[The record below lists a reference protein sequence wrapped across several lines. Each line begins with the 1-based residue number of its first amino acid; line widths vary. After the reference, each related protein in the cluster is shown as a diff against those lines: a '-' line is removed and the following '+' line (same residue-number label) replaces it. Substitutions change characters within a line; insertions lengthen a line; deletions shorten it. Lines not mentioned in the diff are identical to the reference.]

1 MKSFKL
7 TIAAID
13 KKRFEGEV
21 KQVTVPAENGE
32 MTILANHTPVVALLK
47 SGKILLKTSEDKEEA
62 EEIEIKKGA
71 LEFSNNECNIIL
83 F

>member
-13 KKRFEGEV
+13 KKHFEGEV

-47 SGKILLKTSEDKEEA
+47 NGKILVKTAKDNEEV
-62 EEIEIKKGA
+62 EELEIKKGA

>member
-47 SGKILLKTSEDKEEA
+47 SGKILIKTSEDKEDA

-71 LEFSNNECNIIL
+71 LEFSNNECNIII